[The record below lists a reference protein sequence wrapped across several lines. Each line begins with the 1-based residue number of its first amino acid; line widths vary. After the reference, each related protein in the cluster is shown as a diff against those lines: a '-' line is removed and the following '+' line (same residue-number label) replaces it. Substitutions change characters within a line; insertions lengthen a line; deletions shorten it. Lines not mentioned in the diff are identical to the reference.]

1 MKSELVTV
9 WIELDANIMY
19 SLNDAKIDEV
29 GERGRGKGLV
39 HGSD

>member
-1 MKSELVTV
+1 MFCFFF
-9 WIELDANIMY
+9 
-19 SLNDAKIDEV
+19 SLKDAKFDEV